1 MPALALL
8 LNGLLTG
15 LTTLISTI
23 FGIWLAVRLASFA
36 AFLAF
41 AALLVA
47 AFNMLV
53 APLAAQVFSTS
64 WGMVLGL
71 AFPPVAGTCLA
82 ALAACW
88 SACSLYAMQRRAL
101 AVVGG

>member
-1 MPALALL
+1 MPLLANLL
-8 LNGLLTG
+8 AGLVTG

-23 FGIWLAVRLASFA
+23 FGVFLAVRLAAFA

-47 AFNMLV
+47 AFNTLV
-53 APLAAQVFSTS
+53 APLAEQIFSTS

-88 SACSLYAMQRRAL
+88 SACALYSLQRRAL
-101 AVVGG
+101 AVVTG